1 MSERKSH
8 VCIWGKYKCP
18 VADIQKICAKAL
30 RQKWYLLCLRNSKEA
45 SVAGIEGAM
54 PRTVEGEV
62 RG

>member
-1 MSERKSH
+1 M
-8 VCIWGKYKCP
+8 CIWGKYKCP
-18 VADIQKICAKAL
+18 VADIQKVRAKAL